1 MSLGKQLTFKLPILL
16 GSACFLAGCYTMLRH
31 PATELTQA
39 HGGDAQYSDCG
50 SCHEQG
56 FDEPLLRDPYGYTN
70 YGFWSYYGCPWWLT
84 DCGLSYA
91 YGSAQGPGWSGGGGG
106 GAYGRPSQTDED
118 GRAVGSRGE
127 VRELPSR
134 LPTVSPPSGGGL
146 AAPGTN
152 LSPSESATGSGRPF
166 IEPGA
171 AGRADDEAPCGGPRD
186 PGRHAP
192 RGRSIAGQ
200 QERRQERQAGAGQ
213 EQELGAG
220 TRGEV

>member
-1 MSLGKQLTFKLPILL
+1 MSLGKQLTFKLPIMLA
-16 GSACFLAGCYTMLRH
+16 SAWFLAGCYTMLRH

-91 YGSAQGPGWSGGGGG
+91 YGSAEGPGWSGGGGG
-106 GAYGRPSQTDED
+106 GAYGRPSQADED

-127 VRELPSR
+127 VHGLPGR
-134 LPTVSPPSGGGL
+134 LPTVNPPSGGGM
-146 AAPGTN
+146 ASPGTD
-152 LSPSESATGSGRPF
+152 LRPSEGA
-166 IEPGA
+166 PGA
-171 AGRADDEAPCGGPRD
+171 AAP
-186 PGRHAP
+186 
-192 RGRSIAGQ
+192 SSNQGQ
-200 QERRQERQAGAGQ
+200 QEGRTMKHPAAAPATPGATPPAAAPSQ
-213 EQELGAG
+213 DSRKDDKKDKPEQDKSKS
-220 TRGEV
+220 